1 MFKLFPLVIYTD
13 GATEGY
19 LKNGNINLDDLVII
33 KLEMEKNLK
42 IGIIGA
48 GIQGVCNALFL
59 QKKGYQVTLFDKDEP
74 GNLSASYGNAG
85 HFSPYAS
92 IPLNR
97 PDILTDVPAML
108 LSSSG
113 PLAVKWNYVPKMIP
127 WFLKFLKNCST
138 KNMMH
143 TAKYMHQI
151 LDLALPAYDELFDE
165 IDLSGLVENKGI
177 MYIWND
183 QNLKSREL
191 EINIRNEIGAEQQ
204 LLNQK
209 EIHDLEPNIKKIY
222 HAGVFYKKARHARN
236 PKKILLKLLDLFLKK
251 DGKFLKLNVQD
262 ITFDN
267 EKPILKSDV
276 QTFIFDRVVIACGAF
291 SKKLTDKLDEKIPL
305 DTERGY
311 HVHFKGCDHLVSR
324 PVVFTN
330 RGFGMT
336 PMEQGLRV
344 VGTVEFGGLENPL
357 SKGRIKNLVNNA
369 KYMLDGLPEH
379 EDEWLGFRPTL
390 PDYLPVIGPSKNYKN
405 VFYSFGHHHL
415 GWTLAAISGK
425 IISNMIA
432 NKNTNLNLEPYS
444 SKRF

>member
-1 MFKLFPLVIYTD
+1 
-13 GATEGY
+13 
-19 LKNGNINLDDLVII
+19 
-33 KLEMEKNLK
+33 MEKSLK

-59 QKKGYQVTLFDKDEP
+59 QKKGYQVTLFDKDGP
-74 GNLSASYGNAG
+74 DKASASYGNAG

-97 PDILTDVPAML
+97 PDILTDIPAML

-113 PLAVKWNYVPKMIP
+113 PLALKWNYVPKMIP

-151 LDLALPAYDELFDE
+151 LDIALPAYDELFEE

-236 PKKILLKLLDLFLKK
+236 PKKILLKLFDLFLKK
-251 DGKFLKLNVQD
+251 DGKFLKLN
-262 ITFDN
+262 IKNLEFDG

-276 QTFIFDRVVIACGAF
+276 QTFIFDRIVIACGAF

-311 HVHFKGCDHLVSR
+311 HIHFKNCDHLISR

-336 PMEQGLRV
+336 PMEQKLRV

-379 EDEWLGFRPTL
+379 ENEWLGFRPTL

>member
-1 MFKLFPLVIYTD
+1 
-13 GATEGY
+13 
-19 LKNGNINLDDLVII
+19 
-33 KLEMEKNLK
+33 MEKNLK
-42 IGIIGA
+42 VGIIGA

-74 GNLSASYGNAG
+74 GNLSASFGNAG

-97 PDILTDVPAML
+97 PDILIDVPAML

-113 PLAVKWNYVPKMIP
+113 PLALKWNYVPKMIP

-151 LDLALPAYDELFDE
+151 LDIAIPAYDELFDE

-191 EINIRNEIGAEQQ
+191 EIKIRNEIGAEQQ

-209 EIHDLEPNIKKIY
+209 EVHDLEPNIKKIY

-236 PKKILLKLLDLFLKK
+236 PKKILLKLFDLFLKK
-251 DGKFLKLNVQD
+251 EGKFIKLNIQD
-262 ITFDN
+262 ITFND
-267 EKPILKSDV
+267 EKPILKSETQQFV
-276 QTFIFDRVVIACGAF
+276 FDRIVIACGAF

-311 HVHFKGCDHLVSR
+311 HIHFKGCDHLISR
-324 PVVFTN
+324 PVVFQN

-357 SKGRIKNLVNNA
+357 SKGRIKNLINNA
-369 KYMLDGLPEH
+369 KYLLDGLPEH

-432 NKNTNLNLEPYS
+432 DKKTNLNLEPYS